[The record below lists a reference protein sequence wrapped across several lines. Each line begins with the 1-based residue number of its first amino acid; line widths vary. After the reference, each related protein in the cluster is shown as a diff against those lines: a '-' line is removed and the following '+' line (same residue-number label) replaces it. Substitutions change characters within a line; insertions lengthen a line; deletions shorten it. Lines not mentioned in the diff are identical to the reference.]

1 MDRNIVNYNR
11 QLNKYAQL
19 DQMGVQ
25 MELFLFG
32 GDNDLTEVPWNEVWP
47 LKNVIYVKD
56 LLKKLTDYVKMIYII
71 LQILVR
77 CAMLFMCKANLAIQS
92 TKKNKLNIYIYII
105 CTELVL
111 FKSSFLLILP
121 SDLFFLT
128 HFDIEKDQLPLNI
141 SYFSELNFKF
151 KFTFYNKSLNVVIFL
166 LTQTEESLRAKG
178 RGMQK

>member
-92 TKKNKLNIYIYII
+92 TKKNKLNIYIYYMYRIGFI
-105 CTELVL
+105 
-111 FKSSFLLILP
+111 
-121 SDLFFLT
+121 
-128 HFDIEKDQLPLNI
+128 
-141 SYFSELNFKF
+141 
-151 KFTFYNKSLNVVIFL
+151 
-166 LTQTEESLRAKG
+166 
-178 RGMQK
+178 